1 MNIGCYL
8 VAEGKLVRAFIPE
21 EMLIELAIKLRTDGS
36 EVVGFKDK
44 EILAEGV
51 YIPAKGSNTNIMV
64 LPEMEES
71 Q

>member
-8 VAEGKLVRAFIPE
+8 VSKGKLVRAFIPE
-21 EMLIELAIKLRTDGS
+21 ELLIELAIKLRTDGQ

-51 YIPAKGSNTNIMV
+51 YIPAKGSNDNIMV
-64 LPEMEES
+64 LTGMENE
-71 Q
+71 

>member
-8 VAEGKLVRAFIPE
+8 VSKGKLVRAFIPE
-21 EMLIELAIKLRTDGS
+21 ELLIELVIKLRTDGE

-44 EILAEGV
+44 EILAEGI

-64 LPEMEES
+64 LPGMECE
-71 Q
+71 